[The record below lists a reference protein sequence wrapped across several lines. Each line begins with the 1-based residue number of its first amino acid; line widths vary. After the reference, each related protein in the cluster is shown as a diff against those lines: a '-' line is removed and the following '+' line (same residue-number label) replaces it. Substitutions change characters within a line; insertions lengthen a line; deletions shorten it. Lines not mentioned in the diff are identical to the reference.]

1 MIRHFWLSDPRRFRG
16 IVRGWLRGLRRFLER
31 VRRHRGRSADSSRLS
46 SLSQKMS
53 RLALSPD
60 PTGTPNRL
68 GSRSGLKAS
77 SVYGSHT
84 GSQQPWSHRHAFA
97 LTGVIRKCQ
106 RLGRLE
112 RPTASSL
119 KGSQH
124 FIRPASL
131 PAATLQGKP
140 CPCGCKIVQN
150 WKQYCCRSSGPRC
163 RIIFALPSKLKT

>member
-16 IVRGWLRGLRRFLER
+16 IVRGWVRGLRRFLER

-119 KGSQH
+119 KGHS
-124 FIRPASL
+124 
-131 PAATLQGKP
+131 TLSGLLP
-140 CPCGCKIVQN
+140 CPLQ
-150 WKQYCCRSSGPRC
+150 RC
-163 RIIFALPSKLKT
+163 RENPAHADARLSRIGNNIVVEAAGHGAG